1 MNEQQPEKTYVAY
14 LRVSTQKQGYS
25 GLGIEAQKEMIKNY
39 LQGKEPIS
47 EFIEIES
54 GKKSDRPK
62 LVEALELCKK
72 TGSTLVVAKLDRL
85 SRNVAFTSKLL
96 ESGID
101 IVFTDMPEANRL
113 VLHIISSISEYE
125 LSLVRQ
131 RTTAALAQR
140 KKTMTL
146 GKPENLLNKLQQN
159 VAKGN
164 ATNRQ
169 KSLDNPNNKRAA
181 SMLRLLIK
189 EDLSLRQMAKR
200 LNEEGFTT
208 ANGHQFTANAVR
220 VLIKR
225 YNLQ

>member
-1 MNEQQPEKTYVAY
+1 MKEQQPEKTYVAY

-25 GLGIEAQKEMIKNY
+25 GLGIEAQKEMIRNY

-62 LVEALELCKK
+62 LSEALELCKK

-131 RTTAALAQR
+131 RTTAALAQK

-146 GKPENLLNKLQQN
+146 GKPENLLNNLQQN
-159 VAKGN
+159 VTKGN

-169 KSLDNPNNKRAA
+169 KSLDNSNNKRAA

-225 YNLQ
+225 YKLK